1 MPPTPPPAAPS
12 GTPPQAQMRVLVL
25 GARGAV
31 GREVVAELHRRGH
44 LVVSVG
50 RSAESDLQA
59 DIASTNGRAALLAEL
74 RPGDVIVNASGREDL
89 ELAELASA
97 APFVDISATGRY
109 LDELAQAV
117 AARSG
122 NPVAPQHSLVL
133 GAGIAPGLSTI
144 LLAALNTAPGDNLDL
159 GVTLGSGETHG
170 KAAMAWTESL
180 IGSAIYRPAETEVE
194 TEAGAATP
202 ALNFRESKKLPGLA
216 GRMRTHLRADFP
228 DHVILGTKHGTP
240 IRSYLALS
248 SGSMTTSLAL
258 LARMPRLAGLMN
270 AVPPLGSEAWR
281 IVAANRSTAETIA
294 VEGSGQSYATGVLA
308 AFAAER
314 VFERSRHGGPLG
326 TVTMAELCTA
336 EEAAERLGTWVV
348 QKR

>member
-1 MPPTPPPAAPS
+1 
-12 GTPPQAQMRVLVL
+12 MRALVL

-44 LVVSVG
+44 PVVSVG

-109 LDELAQAV
+109 LDELAQTV

-180 IGSAIYRPAETEVE
+180 IGSAIYRPAETGA
-194 TEAGAATP
+194 EAGTATP
-202 ALNFRESKKLPGLA
+202 VLNFRESKKLPGLA

-228 DHVILGTKHGTP
+228 DHVILGAKHGTP

-281 IVAANRSTAETIA
+281 IVAVNRSTAETIA

-336 EEAAERLGTWVV
+336 EEAAERLATRVA
-348 QKR
+348 Q